1 MSQLLEKAIILRF
14 LSVIMLVIPFN
25 TSVFGK
31 TYAIKF
37 KEYGSVDLTVKFK
50 EYGSADETWRVK
62 GACERASSYTSVKG
76 KEYGSAD
83 LTIKIKTYGS
93 ADKDICI
100 KNPDDLPDW
109 FRKFL
114 LN

>member
-1 MSQLLEKAIILRF
+1 MRRLTLLTVLV
-14 LSVIMLVIPFN
+14 LSVLSTP
-25 TSVFGK
+25 TFGK

-37 KEYGSVDLTVKFK
+37 KEYGSADLTVKFK
-50 EYGSADETWRVK
+50 EYGSSDETWKVR
-62 GACERASSYTSVKG
+62 GACQGASSYTSIKG

-83 LTIKIKTYGS
+83 LTVKIKTYGS

-109 FRKFL
+109 FREFL
-114 LN
+114 D